1 MQNQSNKRNHAVA
14 SAIVQ
19 CILDND
25 CTLRHNY
32 SGRGMYDR
40 NCIGYMTD
48 SPLKSLVSITSQI
61 MESELSDSEKEHAVR
76 ILENASMDNMGYS
89 SIIYFSGLQWS
100 EELAE
105 EYHRYI
111 DED

>member
-19 CILDND
+19 CIVDND
-25 CTLRHNY
+25 CSLRHDY
-32 SGRGMYDR
+32 SGRGMYGRD
-40 NCIGYMTD
+40 CIGYTTD

-105 EYHRYI
+105 EYARYI